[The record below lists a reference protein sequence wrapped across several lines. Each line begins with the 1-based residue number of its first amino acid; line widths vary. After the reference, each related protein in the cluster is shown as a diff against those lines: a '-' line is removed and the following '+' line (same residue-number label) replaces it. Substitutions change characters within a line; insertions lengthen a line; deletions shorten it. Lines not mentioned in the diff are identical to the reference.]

1 MSEDTQP
8 AVELEVLS
16 ARESEAPWEADAPR
30 PESVLSG
37 GLSDDVGH
45 ERRAPPRAARA
56 ALAASFAP
64 RIATRSSAVNERPST
79 ALGARDIAGGRT

>member
-1 MSEDTQP
+1 MSEDSQP

-45 ERRAPPRAARA
+45 ERRPRACNDSDCCRFGCSRA
-56 ALAASFAP
+56 THESF
-64 RIATRSSAVNERPST
+64 IH
-79 ALGARDIAGGRT
+79 